1 MIWENFFQ
9 EVFVSRRQ
17 GDETRLG
24 GNRRSN
30 LPAAAFTAA
39 ARAAATAAEAAKVS
53 DFRRRHENR
62 SIELSLEHIMVQ
74 LAHVKIPSFSFSI
87 HEKADIKLLNDGLS
101 MKPEI
106 SYLP

>member
-1 MIWENFFQ
+1 M
-9 EVFVSRRQ
+9 
-17 GDETRLG
+17 G

-30 LPAAAFTAA
+30 LPAAASTPAA
-39 ARAAATAAEAAKVS
+39 AAAAAEAAKVSKVS